1 MSNTNSLTV
10 PEGYVRHTTS
20 STELDIIGEYGCLN
34 QPNILSFRR
43 IFLLLLRN
51 FFSNS
56 KNFNVSYSP
65 DWVENFDHY
74 TYSDP
79 FVDPNNEIEDTIDIV
94 LSYQYADN
102 ISKMEYLKEGQKP
115 QLIINIGDFDYQAY
129 GVVDDLTNTTKTFDG
144 STITG
149 QNTICNITISAYG
162 RTYADSTILSQLAS
176 SFLIGM
182 RPVLINKLKLKDF
195 KPIKLTAP
203 VCINA
208 EEATKTFKSDF
219 ILQLTFESN
228 YRSKQECLILKTS
241 NIEKINIKDI

>member
-1 MSNTNSLTV
+1 MSELNNV
-10 PEGYVRHTTS
+10 IPPEGYSRHTTS
-20 STELDIIGEYGCLN
+20 STELDIIDKYGCLS

-51 FFSNS
+51 FFSNN
-56 KNFNVSYSP
+56 KNFSVSYSP
-65 DWVENFDHY
+65 DWVENFDNY

-79 FVDPNNEIEDTIDIV
+79 FVDPNNEVEDTIDIV
-94 LSYQYADN
+94 LSHQYSDN

-115 QLIINIGDFDYQAY
+115 QIIITVDDFNYQPY
-129 GVVDDLTNTTKTFDG
+129 GVIDDLTNTTKTVDG
-144 STITG
+144 SFISG
-149 QNTICNITISAYG
+149 QNTLCNITISAYG

-182 RPVLINKLKLKDF
+182 RPILISKLKLKDF

-203 VCINA
+203 VCVNSQ
-208 EEATKTFKSDF
+208 EATKTFKSDF

-228 YRSKQECLILKTS
+228 FISKQECLFLKTS
-241 NIEKINIKDI
+241 SIEKINKKDI